1 MERQFVLSNFPNFK
15 LSYEKLIHNKVSSD
29 FILAVP
35 RGPKHFIWFTVYNN
49 KNVCFLIELGVKMA
63 NIKESIKNVR
73 IIHLCAYKCVNTVLY
88 GTFLN
93 INKTNLFFIEDIF
106 YHNGVAI
113 ENNLWL
119 NKFNIIGNLLNNSLF
134 QSQMDVRKCEGV
146 NFCMPLVHNNY
157 DELMKLVENN
167 KTYKVHN
174 ISFRLKDKSGSLVL
188 PFSKIINDVN
198 INNYKEVIE
207 EKEKEEEKEKVITFD
222 QSSILNMLYNNNNN
236 NNEKNNIHIS
246 PSKKDIIP
254 SKIEYE
260 IVKATTIKP
269 KIPYQKVKEQ
279 VMLVKPDLQNDIYH
293 LYSYDESSKTYS
305 VYQNVAAIPDY
316 KTSVLLN
323 KLFRNIKENN
333 NLDALEESDDEEEF
347 ENEKEDRFVFL
358 EKEYKF
364 KCVYNFKFKKWTPI
378 NQIL

>member
-1 MERQFVLSNFPNFK
+1 
-15 LSYEKLIHNKVSSD
+15 
-29 FILAVP
+29 
-35 RGPKHFIWFTVYNN
+35 
-49 KNVCFLIELGVKMA
+49 MA

-73 IIHLCAYKCVNTVLY
+73 IINLCTSKCVNTVLY

-93 INKTNLFFIEDIF
+93 INRNNLFFIEDIF
-106 YHNGVAI
+106 YHNGVPI

-119 NKFNIIGNLLNNSLF
+119 NKFNIIGNLLNNSLS
-134 QSQMDVRKCEGV
+134 QSQMDVRKLEGV

-188 PFSKIINDVN
+188 PFSKIINNVNININ

-207 EKEKEEEKEKVITFD
+207 EKEEKEVITFD
-222 QSSILNMLYNNNNN
+222 QSNILNMLYNN

-246 PSKKDIIP
+246 PSKKD
-254 SKIEYE
+254 YE

-279 VMLVKPDLQNDIYH
+279 VMLIKPDLQNDIYH

-305 VYQNVAAIPDY
+305 IYQNIAAIPDY

-364 KCVYNFKFKKWTPI
+364 KCVYNYKFKKWTPI